1 MTINQRISMVRN
13 DAGLT
18 MQKFGDRIM
27 ISRNSVSMIE
37 SGKNNPSRQTID
49 LICREF
55 NVRHEW
61 LETGAGDM
69 YNLPLD
75 EEAAMFARLSL
86 RSNASAAALKAVIKF
101 YLTLGDDGIE
111 VLDKLIQDAIKK
123 DPE

>member
-1 MTINQRISMVRN
+1 MDISGRLRAVRL
-13 DAGLT
+13 DSRKT
-18 MQKFGDRIM
+18 QKEFAESILVSD
-27 ISRNSVSMIE
+27 NAVSMMERGVMAVSPRTLAIVCE
-37 SGKNNPSRQTID
+37 KY
-49 LICREF
+49 
-55 NVRHEW
+55 NVSKEW
-61 LETGAGDM
+61 LETGEGDM

>member
-1 MTINQRISMVRN
+1 MDISGRLRAVRL
-13 DAGLT
+13 DSRKT
-18 MQKFGDRIM
+18 QKEFAESILVSD
-27 ISRNSVSMIE
+27 NAVSMMERGVMPVSPRTIAIVC
-37 SGKNNPSRQTID
+37 GKY
-49 LICREF
+49 
-55 NVRHEW
+55 NVSKEW
-61 LETGAGDM
+61 LETGEGDM

-101 YLTLGDDGIE
+101 YITLGDDGIE

>member
-1 MTINQRISMVRN
+1 MNISGRLRAVRL
-13 DAGLT
+13 DARKT
-18 MQKFGDRIM
+18 QKEFAESILVSD
-27 ISRNSVSMIE
+27 NAVSMMERGVMPVSPRTLAILCE
-37 SGKNNPSRQTID
+37 KY
-49 LICREF
+49 
-55 NVRHEW
+55 NVSKEW